1 MAKHIGIVACSAE
14 GAALCYRT
22 ICAEAAEPMG
32 RHNHPE
38 CSMHTHPLARYLPH
52 IEAGDWQA
60 VTDLMLDSARRLAQI
75 GADLLVCPDNTIHEA
90 WPHVQAESPL
100 PWLHIADEVC
110 DAARDA
116 GHTHLAILGT
126 RFLMEGPVYRDATA
140 RAGLAMQIP
149 DPGDRERINR
159 IIFDE
164 LVAGRF
170 LPESRRYFNQVMA
183 DLKSRGCDAAVL
195 GCTEIP
201 LLVDPAGAPLPT
213 FDSTRLLARAAIREA
228 LKEPL

>member
-22 ICAEAAEPMG
+22 VCAEAAEPMG

-38 CSMHTHPLARYLPH
+38 CSMHTHPLARYRPA
-52 IEAGDWQA
+52 IEAGDWKA
-60 VTDLMLDSARRLAQI
+60 VAQLMLDSARRLASV
-75 GADLLVCPDNTIHEA
+75 GAELLICPDNTVHEA
-90 WPHVQAESPL
+90 WPHVQAASPR

-110 DAARDA
+110 DAARAA
-116 GHTHLAILGT
+116 GHSRLAILGT

-149 DPGDRERINR
+149 DTSDRDRINR

-170 LPESRRYFNQVMA
+170 LTESRDYFNQVMA

-201 LLVDPAGAPLPT
+201 LLVDPLAAPLPT
-213 FDSTRLLARAAIREA
+213 LDSTRLLARAAIREA
-228 LKEPL
+228 LKEPS

>member
-22 ICAEAAEPMG
+22 VCAEAAEPMG

-52 IEAGDWQA
+52 IETGNWKA
-60 VTDLMLDSARRLAQI
+60 VADLMLDSARRLAQV
-75 GADLLVCPDNTIHEA
+75 GAEFLICPDNTVHEA
-90 WPHVQAESPL
+90 WPHVRAASPR

-110 DAARDA
+110 DAARAA
-116 GHTHLAILGT
+116 GYTNLAILGT
-126 RFLMEGPVYRDATA
+126 KFLMEGPVYRDAAA

-149 DPGDRERINR
+149 DTSDRDRINR

-170 LPESRRYFNQVMA
+170 LPESRDYFNQVMA

-201 LLVDPAGAPLPT
+201 LLVDPLAAPLPT
-213 FDSTRLLARAAIREA
+213 LDSTRLLARAAIREA
-228 LKEPL
+228 LKES

>member
-22 ICAEAAEPMG
+22 LCMEAAGPMG

-38 CSMHTHPLARYLPH
+38 CSMHTHPLARYRPF
-52 IEAGDWQA
+52 IEAGDWKA
-60 VTDLMLDSARRLAQI
+60 VADLMLDSARLLARI
-75 GADLLVCPDNTIHEA
+75 GAELLICPDNTIHEA

-110 DAARDA
+110 AAATAA
-116 GHTHLAILGT
+116 GHAHLAVLGT
-126 RFLMEGPVYRDATA
+126 RFLMEGPVYREATA

-149 DPGDRERINR
+149 DPSDRQRINR

-164 LVAGRF
+164 LVGGRF
-170 LPESRRYFNQVMA
+170 LPESRDHFNHVMA

-201 LLVDPAGAPLPT
+201 LLVDPAAAPLPT
-213 FDSTRLLARAAIREA
+213 LDSTRILARAAVREA
-228 LKEPL
+228 LREPS